1 MYINEP
7 IKKYIEDLSARI
19 PAPGG
24 GSATGACGAI
34 GIALLEMVCN
44 FTIGKE
50 KFKDIENNIKKNL
63 SSLERIKKDFTSI
76 IDEDVKIYSKI
87 NNAFK
92 SKDKKLIDR
101 ALKEGYDISLKMCQ
115 LSRDGLQIALEL
127 SGKSNPNLITDVG
140 CAAEFLN
147 ASFASGVFNADIN
160 LKGIEDKVFKKKGG
174 LILDSLK
181 KETEVLY
188 RNTIIKTK
196 ERMK

>member
-50 KFKDIENNIKKNL
+50 KYKNVEEDIKKNL
-63 SSLERIKKDFTSI
+63 ASLERIKKDFTSI

-92 SKDKKLIDR
+92 SKDKKLIDK

-115 LSRDGLQIALEL
+115 LSKDGLEIALEL
-127 SGKSNPNLITDVG
+127 SEKSNPNLITDVG

-160 LKGIEDKVFKKKGG
+160 LKGIEDKVFKKKEEH
-174 LILDSLK
+174 ILDSLK
-181 KETEVLY
+181 KEIEVLY
-188 RNTIIKTK
+188 RDTITKTK